1 MKFEHEIDS
10 SSWTVMHRLVAI
22 LDDGTRREGMFC
34 KYDAPAFISDEEI
47 AGLDVPA
54 VPRDGFIAFT
64 EYFDGECP
72 RIIRY
77 QEAIFSVETKEV
89 DILSH
94 RLSGI
99 QEDEVSESD
108 STRLPSAVCD
118 QSSDA
123 DVAESYVK
131 HGGEDIKLDI
141 VEPSAPD
148 YEEVSRNNL
157 RILGI
162 DPGAEHLVF
171 RDVAT
176 GRTGTLKSVDLVT
189 SLNKF
194 LDDVKGLGPIPHIL
208 HHPVPMHTFHLKVS
222 RRDGEVVTEFLDTPP
237 LAPVTSLSEFREQ
250 KETAHAPL
258 AGLSVERHDDPTHRE
273 DEAHDESFSLK
284 P

>member
-10 SSWTVMHRLVAI
+10 SSWTVMHRLVAV

-64 EYFDGECP
+64 EYFEGECP
-72 RIIRY
+72 RIVRY

-99 QEDEVSESD
+99 QEDVEGESD
-108 STRLPSAVCD
+108 FTHPLSAMSD

-194 LDDVKGLGPIPHIL
+194 LDDVKGMGPIPTVL
-208 HHPVPMHTFHLKVS
+208 HHQIPLHIKVS
-222 RRDGEVVTEFLDTPP
+222 RRDGEVVTEALGTPP

-250 KETAHAPL
+250 KESVHAPL

-273 DEAHDESFSLK
+273 DAAHDESFSLK